1 MANTGVTVSDD
12 VINHFNEM
20 KLKRIQPKF
29 VVYKI
34 EGGLIV
40 KDTESESANFDDFL
54 SSLPPDDCRYAV
66 YDMDFTTTD
75 GRPGNKLVMVAWAP
89 DSAKVKSKMVYAG
102 SKDALGR
109 SLVGISTK
117 ITATDLSELTA
128 DIIADACRK
137 FA

>member
-1 MANTGVTVSDD
+1 
-12 VINHFNEM
+12 M

-75 GRPGNKLVMVAWAP
+75 GRPGNKLVMVAW
-89 DSAKVKSKMVYAG
+89 
-102 SKDALGR
+102 
-109 SLVGISTK
+109 
-117 ITATDLSELTA
+117 
-128 DIIADACRK
+128 
-137 FA
+137 